1 MSDPL
6 VSIVTSAYNAE
17 KTIVYAVESVLTQ
30 TYQNFE
36 YIIIDHGST
45 DRTGELL
52 EKLSR
57 KDPRVK
63 IIRILK
69 NTGCIGKALN
79 LGLQQANG
87 MYITFLDADDWFN
100 PDHLEKMV
108 QPAEDMQ
115 SDIVICGF
123 LIRDENH
130 HLLKTFSPGDNLL
143 TRKEDWNKY
152 SEFFFTESLSFACF
166 DFWWN
171 KLYKLSFLRKH
182 SISFPESKNVYGDS
196 EFNHGCFKFFPNVV
210 TIPST
215 SINYFQYRSSTTHTY
230 YIGNYKDRIDYIC
243 RWKLFFK
250 QHGYIPKFAITYLN
264 RFLCT
269 FHGIATTTASLD
281 DTLRELQDWYENPIV
296 HSHLSEINNIE
307 FALNELELGVQLL
320 AAKYCCTAK
329 DLSYWISQYYNII
342 LSKAHLDKQFN
353 DIFEIVF
360 KEDNP
365 CMLGIQWIADDLTC
379 F

>member
-100 PDHLEKMV
+100 PDHLEKWYN
-108 QPAEDMQ
+108 QQ
-115 SDIVICGF
+115 RIC
-123 LIRDENH
+123 
-130 HLLKTFSPGDNLL
+130 
-143 TRKEDWNKY
+143 
-152 SEFFFTESLSFACF
+152 
-166 DFWWN
+166 
-171 KLYKLSFLRKH
+171 
-182 SISFPESKNVYGDS
+182 
-196 EFNHGCFKFFPNVV
+196 
-210 TIPST
+210 
-215 SINYFQYRSSTTHTY
+215 
-230 YIGNYKDRIDYIC
+230 
-243 RWKLFFK
+243 
-250 QHGYIPKFAITYLN
+250 
-264 RFLCT
+264 
-269 FHGIATTTASLD
+269 
-281 DTLRELQDWYENPIV
+281 
-296 HSHLSEINNIE
+296 
-307 FALNELELGVQLL
+307 
-320 AAKYCCTAK
+320 
-329 DLSYWISQYYNII
+329 SQI
-342 LSKAHLDKQFN
+342 
-353 DIFEIVF
+353 
-360 KEDNP
+360 
-365 CMLGIQWIADDLTC
+365 
-379 F
+379 